1 MTPIELQWPIEY
13 TIAYCIGLVLVAAAQ
28 AWLRKLRDAEG
39 KDAMLAVIAEAERLR
54 NLQDWRAH
62 GDEHEPRPASK
73 Q

>member
-1 MTPIELQWPIEY
+1 MNCLRCQAKHINLIPRKD
-13 TIAYCIGLVLVAAAQ
+13 AQ